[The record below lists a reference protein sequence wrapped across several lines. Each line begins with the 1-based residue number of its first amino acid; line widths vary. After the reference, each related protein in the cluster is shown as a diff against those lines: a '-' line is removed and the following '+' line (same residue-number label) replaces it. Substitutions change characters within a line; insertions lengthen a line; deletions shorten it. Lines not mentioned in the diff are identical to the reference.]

1 MEGVPMLVGVPK
13 EIKNH
18 EYRVGLL
25 PAGVRELI
33 HHGHRVLVESDAGLA
48 IGFDNAAY
56 EAIGAEIVATPQEI
70 FRRADLVVKVKEPQ
84 AVERQQLHESQ
95 TLFTYLHLAPDLLQT
110 QDLMDSGATCIAYET
125 VTDARGHLP
134 LLAPMSEVAGR
145 MSVQAG
151 ALCLEKSHG
160 GSGILL
166 GGVPGTHQ
174 GRVVILGGGV
184 VGQNAA
190 QMAVGLGANVTII
203 DKSLDVLRHLNARF
217 GNQVQTLYA
226 TQDAII
232 EETLA
237 ADLVIGAVLVPGA
250 SAPKLVTREM
260 VSQMKKGSVLV
271 DVAIDQ
277 GGCFETSKPT
287 THAEP
292 TYIVDGVVHYCVTN
306 MPGAVARTSAA
317 ALNNSTLPFVLQLAD
332 QGVEAAMKADPH
344 LLHGLNVYH
353 GKVTNLQ
360 VSEAHGMTYSA
371 PEDLLAA

>member
-1 MEGVPMLVGVPK
+1 MLVGVPK

-48 IGFDNAAY
+48 VGFDNASY
-56 EAIGAEIVATPQEI
+56 EAIGAEIATTPQEV
-70 FRRADLVVKVKEPQ
+70 FGQADLVVKVKEPQ
-84 AVERQQLHESQ
+84 AVERHQLHDWQ
-95 TLFTYLHLAPDLLQT
+95 TLFTYLHLAPDLPQT
-110 QDLMDSGATCIAYET
+110 RDLLDSGATCIAYET
-125 VTDARGHLP
+125 VTDARGRLP

-151 ALCLEKSHG
+151 AMCLEKSHG

-166 GGVPGTHQ
+166 GGVPGTYQ

-190 QMAVGLGANVTII
+190 QMAVGLGASVLII
-203 DKSLDVLRHLNARF
+203 DKSLDVLRHLDARF

-226 TQDAII
+226 TQEAII

-237 ADLVIGAVLVPGA
+237 ADLVIGAVLLPGA

-260 VSQMKKGSVLV
+260 VSQMKKGAVLV

-287 THAEP
+287 THADP
-292 TYIVDGVVHYCVTN
+292 AYIVDGVVHYCVAN

-317 ALNNSTLPFVLQLAD
+317 ALSNATLPFVLQLAD
-332 QGVEAAMKADPH
+332 QGADAAMKADPH
-344 LLHGLNVYH
+344 LLHGLNVYR
-353 GKVTNLQ
+353 GKVANLQ
-360 VSEAHGMTYSA
+360 VSEAHGMVYSA
-371 PEDLLAA
+371 PESLIPA